1 MRIRQRQQTAEEQSA
16 IDELTTNY
24 TIDAIS
30 AKCGF
35 TSASTFYTLFAQR
48 FGMTPSE
55 YKKAI
60 SKDQYHTS
68 PEA

>member
-1 MRIRQRQQTAEEQSA
+1 MLKQH
-16 IDELTTNY
+16 TNY

-30 AKCGF
+30 AECGF

-60 SKDQYHTS
+60 SKDQYNTS

>member
-1 MRIRQRQQTAEEQSA
+1 MKYSWLSSLSRMRIRQRQQTAEEQSA

-35 TSASTFYTLFAQR
+35 TSASTFYTLLPNVSA
-48 FGMTPSE
+48 
-55 YKKAI
+55 
-60 SKDQYHTS
+60 
-68 PEA
+68 